1 MGKGKITG
9 TAVLT
14 GLLLA
19 GAAGCGGAQPP
30 GGASETAHRLPK
42 VLSASQL
49 EQQKAVKITEC
60 AANASEDLVLAGTV
74 MNVLPRTAGF
84 QLRFDIYDA
93 NGVLLEGPGALFTS
107 PGIASIQPGETGQ
120 FTDIS
125 PLNGSSTV
133 TPVTCV
139 LRGAVVRPPRSAR
152 TRSPAMPVP
161 ASLPAMPV
169 PANPAITSPAIAT
182 HGTAAA
188 GTTGFVPGGSGIRT
202 PVTSIPGTAGSDGG
216 W

>member
-1 MGKGKITG
+1 
-9 TAVLT
+9 
-14 GLLLA
+14 
-19 GAAGCGGAQPP
+19 
-30 GGASETAHRLPK
+30 
-42 VLSASQL
+42 
-49 EQQKAVKITEC
+49 
-60 AANASEDLVLAGTV
+60 

-152 TRSPAMPVP
+152 TRSPASPVP
-161 ASLPAMPV
+161 KGASRPRD
-169 PANPAITSPAIAT
+169 
-182 HGTAAA
+182 A
-188 GTTGFVPGGSGIRT
+188 GPRESGHHKPGHTRPT
-202 PVTSIPGTAGSDGG
+202 EPQRPGRQVSCLAGLAYARP
-216 W
+216 

>member
-152 TRSPAMPVP
+152 TRSPASPVP
-161 ASLPAMPV
+161 AQPPRDAGPRESGHHKPGHRDPRNRSGRDDRFRAWRV
-169 PANPAITSPAIAT
+169 WHT
-182 HGTAAA
+182 HARD
-188 GTTGFVPGGSGIRT
+188 FHPGHGR
-202 PVTSIPGTAGSDGG
+202 V
-216 W
+216 